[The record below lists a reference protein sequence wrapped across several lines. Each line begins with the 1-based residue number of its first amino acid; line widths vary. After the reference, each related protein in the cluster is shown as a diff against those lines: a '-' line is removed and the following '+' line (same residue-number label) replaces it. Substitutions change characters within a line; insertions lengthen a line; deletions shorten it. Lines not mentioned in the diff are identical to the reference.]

1 MDANV
6 KQLKRLMTIYRVVQ
20 VFLLGLFF
28 YMAWHF
34 QKLFQLKGM
43 PQIFFNSILTSLVI
57 QLLVFYPVWKL
68 AAGDARREVASVNA
82 GVEEGKKLRQ
92 QRMYSDMLKA
102 SVFMFFATFIYLAP
116 SATFFLSTALFSF
129 ILTLLAYAQC
139 FNFTL
144 GRLLRSSDK
153 GK

>member
-1 MDANV
+1 MDKNV
-6 KQLKRLMTIYRVVQ
+6 KQLKRLIMIYRVVQ

-43 PQIFFNSILTSLVI
+43 PQIFLNSILTSLVI
-57 QLLVFYPVWKL
+57 QLLIFYPVWKF
-68 AAGDARREVASVNA
+68 AAADARREAASVGA
-82 GVEEGKKLRQ
+82 SADDSKKLRQ

-102 SVFMFFATFIYLAP
+102 SIFMFFATFIYLAP
-116 SATFFLSTALFSF
+116 AATFFMSTAFFSF
-129 ILTLLAYAQC
+129 ILALLTYAQC
-139 FNFTL
+139 FTFTL
-144 GRLLRSSDK
+144 SRLLPSG